1 MSKPDGLRTELNATL
16 DELRTLR
23 DEIRLQ
29 LHLAGMEAKEKWD
42 RDLEPRLF
50 SMEKEVE
57 REVGSAT
64 RTALHEL
71 KDNMKRFRGALT
83 NNEKKN

>member
-1 MSKPDGLRTELNATL
+1 MSNPDGLRKELNATL

-29 LHLAGMEAKEKWD
+29 LHLAGMDAKDKWN

-50 SMEKEVE
+50 TMEKEVE

-64 RTALHEL
+64 RTALDEL
-71 KDNMKRFRGALT
+71 GASMKKFRDSLKSSL
-83 NNEKKN
+83 N

>member
-1 MSKPDGLRTELNATL
+1 MTQPDGLRRELNATL

-29 LHLAGMEAKEKWD
+29 LHLAGMEAKTKWD

-50 SMEKEVE
+50 RMEKAVE
-57 REVGSAT
+57 REAAEGSRAAM
-64 RTALHEL
+64 REL
-71 KDNMKRFRGALT
+71 AESMKRFRDSLKR
-83 NNEKKN
+83 N

>member
-1 MSKPDGLRTELNATL
+1 MSKAEGLRTELNTTL

-23 DEIRLQ
+23 DEVRLQ
-29 LHLAGMEAKEKWD
+29 LHLAGMDAKDKWN
-42 RDLEPRLF
+42 REIEPKLF

-57 REVGSAT
+57 RDVGTAT

-71 KDNMKRFRGALT
+71 AESMKEFRQKL
-83 NNEKKN
+83 ERQSKH